1 MKQTQKFALSLVLIA
16 LVSTTLSMAV
26 GASPLMV
33 AGVLFAIGAV
43 IGAAKAF
50 GATIPNLTPSGSLK
64 GDGFTISDTT
74 YAGEA
79 AGQFIVRAITGND
92 TVQGGHV
99 YVKDGIKKKFTIP
112 RWDADYE
119 DLIQDRM
126 ATPIS
131 KGEQVVSSRTLTPAD
146 YMIYMEFNP
155 RDFEDHWY
163 AQQLNPTL
171 IDRTLPA
178 SVESV
183 VIQQVLKRHDRYV
196 NKMIWAGDTT
206 TAGIYK
212 YFDGFVKKATD
223 DANTVDLAGGAVLT
237 STLAA
242 NILDEVVKIYNL
254 IPASLKYDPSMKL
267 FLSYDL
273 YDAYAK
279 ALIAQANKGNDYESM
294 QLNIKYRGLPVVR
307 IADFPANKMMF
318 AKGTSGMDSNLWV
331 GMNSVEDAKLEMN
344 KVQNNSELFYV
355 KMLCKLD
362 VQFGF
367 TQEVV
372 NYAS

>member
-79 AGQFIVRAITGND
+79 AGQFIVRAITGNE

-126 ATPIS
+126 ATPVS
-131 KGEQVVSSRTLTPAD
+131 KGEQVISSRTLTPAD

-196 NKMIWAGDTT
+196 NRIIWGGSTA

-223 DANTVDLAGGAVLT
+223 DANTLDLAGSSILT
-237 STLAA
+237 TTLAA
-242 NILDEVVKIYNL
+242 NILDEVKRIYDL
-254 IPASLKYDPSMKL
+254 IPAALKYDPSMKL

-279 ALIAQANKGNDYESM
+279 ALIAQQYKGADYQSM
-294 QLNIKYRGLPVVR
+294 QLDLKYRGLPVVR

-318 AKGTSGMDSNLWV
+318 AKGSAGMDSNLWV

-362 VQFGF
+362 VQFGY

-372 NYAS
+372 NYV

>member
-79 AGQFIVRAITGND
+79 AGQFIVRAITGNE

-126 ATPIS
+126 ATPVS
-131 KGEQVVSSRTLTPAD
+131 KGEQVISSRTLTPAD

-196 NKMIWAGDTT
+196 NKIIWGGSTA

-223 DANTVDLAGGAVLT
+223 DTNTLDLAGSSILT
-237 STLAA
+237 TTLAT
-242 NILDEVVKIYNL
+242 NILAEVQRIYDL
-254 IPASLKYDPSMKL
+254 IPAALKYDPSMKL

-279 ALIAQANKGNDYESM
+279 AIIAQSYKGADYQSM
-294 QLNIKYRGLPVVR
+294 QLDLKYRGLPVVR
-307 IADFPANKMMF
+307 IADFPAYKMMF
-318 AKGTSGMDSNLWV
+318 AKGSAGMDSNLWV

-372 NYAS
+372 NYV

>member
-79 AGQFIVRAITGND
+79 AGQFIVRAITGNE

-126 ATPIS
+126 ATPVS
-131 KGEQVVSSRTLTPAD
+131 KGEQVISSRTLTPAD

-196 NKMIWAGDTT
+196 NRIIWGGSTA

-223 DANTVDLAGGAVLT
+223 DANTLDLAGSSILT
-237 STLAA
+237 TTLAA
-242 NILDEVVKIYNL
+242 NILDEVKRIYDL
-254 IPASLKYDPSMKL
+254 IPAALKYDPSMKL

-279 ALIAQANKGNDYESM
+279 ALIAQQYKGADYQSM
-294 QLNIKYRGLPVVR
+294 QLDLKYRGLPVVR
-307 IADFPANKMMF
+307 IADFPAYKMMF
-318 AKGTSGMDSNLWV
+318 AKGSAGMDSNLWV

-362 VQFGF
+362 VQFGY

-372 NYAS
+372 NYV

>member
-26 GASPLMV
+26 GASPLLV

-131 KGEQVVSSRTLTPAD
+131 KGEQVIDSRTLTPAD

-171 IDRTLPA
+171 I
-178 SVESV
+178 
-183 VIQQVLKRHDRYV
+183 
-196 NKMIWAGDTT
+196 
-206 TAGIYK
+206 
-212 YFDGFVKKATD
+212 
-223 DANTVDLAGGAVLT
+223 
-237 STLAA
+237 
-242 NILDEVVKIYNL
+242 
-254 IPASLKYDPSMKL
+254 
-267 FLSYDL
+267 
-273 YDAYAK
+273 
-279 ALIAQANKGNDYESM
+279 
-294 QLNIKYRGLPVVR
+294 
-307 IADFPANKMMF
+307 
-318 AKGTSGMDSNLWV
+318 V
-331 GMNSVEDAKLEMN
+331 G
-344 KVQNNSELFYV
+344 
-355 KMLCKLD
+355 
-362 VQFGF
+362 
-367 TQEVV
+367 
-372 NYAS
+372 

>member
-33 AGVLFAIGAV
+33 AGVLFAIGSV

-50 GATIPNLTPSGSLK
+50 GATIPNLTPSNSLK
-64 GDGFTISDTT
+64 GDGFTISDAT

-79 AGQFIVRAITGND
+79 AGQFIVRAITGNE

-126 ATPIS
+126 ATPVS
-131 KGEQVVSSRTLTPAD
+131 KGEQVISSRTLTPAD

-196 NKMIWAGDTT
+196 NKMIWAGSTA

-223 DANTVDLAGGAVLT
+223 DANTLDLAGSSILT
-237 STLAA
+237 TTLAA
-242 NILDEVVKIYNL
+242 NILDEVKRIYDL
-254 IPASLKYDPSMKL
+254 IPAALKYDPSMKL

-279 ALIAQANKGNDYESM
+279 ALIAQQYKGADYQSM
-294 QLNIKYRGLPVVR
+294 QLDLKYRGLPVVR
-307 IADFPANKMMF
+307 IADFPAYKMMF
-318 AKGTSGMDSNLWV
+318 AKGSAGMDSNLWV

-372 NYAS
+372 NYV

>member
-26 GASPLMV
+26 GASPSMV

-64 GDGFTISDTT
+64 GDGFTISDAT

-131 KGEQVVSSRTLTPAD
+131 KGEQVIDSRTLTPAD

-183 VIQQVLKRHDRYV
+183 VIQEVLKRHDRYV
-196 NKMIWAGDTT
+196 NKMIWNGSTATT
-206 TAGIYK
+206 GIYK

-223 DANTVDLAGGAVLT
+223 DTNTIDLAGGSVLT
-237 STLAA
+237 TTLAS
-242 NILDEVVKIYNL
+242 NILDEILKIYDK

-279 ALIAQANKGNDYESM
+279 ALIAQANKGNDYQSM
-294 QLNIKYRGLPVVR
+294 QLNITYRGLPVVR
-307 IADFPANKMMF
+307 IADFPAYKMMF

-362 VQFGF
+362 VQIGF

-372 NYAS
+372 NYAV

>member
-33 AGVLFAIGAV
+33 AGVLFAIGSV

-50 GATIPNLTPSGSLK
+50 GATIPNLTPSNSLK
-64 GDGFTISDTT
+64 GDGFTISDAT

-79 AGQFIVRAITGND
+79 AGQFIVRAITGNE

-126 ATPIS
+126 ATPVS
-131 KGEQVVSSRTLTPAD
+131 KGEQVISSRTLTPAD

-196 NKMIWAGDTT
+196 NKMIWAGSTA

-223 DANTVDLAGGAVLT
+223 DTNTLDLAGSSILT
-237 STLAA
+237 TTLAA
-242 NILDEVVKIYNL
+242 NILDEVKRIYDL
-254 IPASLKYDPSMKL
+254 IPAALKYDPSMKL

-279 ALIAQANKGNDYESM
+279 ALIAQQYKGADYQSM
-294 QLNIKYRGLPVVR
+294 QLDLKYRGLPVVR
-307 IADFPANKMMF
+307 IADFPAYKMMF
-318 AKGTSGMDSNLWV
+318 AKGSAGMDSNLWV

-372 NYAS
+372 NYV

>member
-33 AGVLFAIGAV
+33 AGVLFAIGSV

-79 AGQFIVRAITGND
+79 AGQFIVRAITGNE

-131 KGEQVVSSRTLTPAD
+131 KGEQVIDSRTLTPAD

-183 VIQQVLKRHDRYV
+183 VIQEVLKRHDRYV
-196 NKMIWAGDTT
+196 NKMIWAGSTATT
-206 TAGIYK
+206 GIYK

-223 DANTVDLAGGAVLT
+223 DANTIDLAGSSILT

-242 NILDEVVKIYNL
+242 NIIAEVQRIYDL

-279 ALIAQANKGNDYESM
+279 AIIAQTYKGADYQSM
-294 QLNIKYRGLPVVR
+294 QLDLKYRGLSVVR
-307 IADFPANKMMF
+307 IADFPAYKMMF
-318 AKGTSGMDSNLWV
+318 AKGTSGMDSNLWI

-372 NYAS
+372 NYV

>member
-33 AGVLFAIGAV
+33 AGILFAIGAV

-79 AGQFIVRAITGND
+79 AGQFIVRAITGNE

-131 KGEQVVSSRTLTPAD
+131 KGEQVISSRTLTPAD

-196 NKMIWAGDTT
+196 NKIIWGGDTT
-206 TAGIYK
+206 TTGIYK

-223 DANTVDLAGGAVLT
+223 DTNTVDLNGGAVLT
-237 STLAA
+237 STLGS
-242 NILDEVVKIYNL
+242 NILAEIVKIYDL
-254 IPASLKYDPSMKL
+254 IPAALKYDPSMKL

-279 ALIAQANKGNDYESM
+279 ALIAQTNKNADYESM

-307 IADFPANKMMF
+307 IADFPAYKMMF

-362 VQFGF
+362 VQFGY

>member
-50 GATIPNLTPSGSLK
+50 GVTIPNLTPSGSLK

-79 AGQFIVRAITGND
+79 AGQFIVRAITGNE

-126 ATPIS
+126 ATPVS
-131 KGEQVVSSRTLTPAD
+131 KGEQVISSRTLTPAD

-196 NKMIWAGDTT
+196 NKIIWGGDTT
-206 TAGIYK
+206 TTGIYK

-223 DANTVDLAGGAVLT
+223 DTNTVDLSGGAVLT
-237 STLAA
+237 STLGA
-242 NILDEVVKIYNL
+242 NILAEVQKIYDL
-254 IPASLKYDPSMKL
+254 IPAALKYDPSMKL

-279 ALIAQANKGNDYESM
+279 AIIAQQYKGNDYQSM
-294 QLNIKYRGLPVVR
+294 QLNITYRGLPVVR
-307 IADFPANKMMF
+307 IADFPAYKMMF
-318 AKGTSGMDSNLWV
+318 AKVIAGMDSNLWV

>member
-64 GDGFTISDTT
+64 ADGFTISDTT

-126 ATPIS
+126 ATPVS
-131 KGEQVVSSRTLTPAD
+131 KGEQVIDSRTLTPAD

-183 VIQQVLKRHDRYV
+183 VIQEVLKRHDRYV
-196 NKMIWAGDTT
+196 NKMIWAGSTA

-223 DANTVDLAGGAVLT
+223 DANTLDLAGSSILT
-237 STLAA
+237 TTLAA
-242 NILDEVVKIYNL
+242 NILAEVQRIYDL

-279 ALIAQANKGNDYESM
+279 AIIAQTYKGADYQSM
-294 QLNIKYRGLPVVR
+294 QLDLKYRGLSVVR
-307 IADFPANKMMF
+307 IADFPAYKMMF
-318 AKGTSGMDSNLWV
+318 AKGTSGMDSNLWI

-372 NYAS
+372 NYV